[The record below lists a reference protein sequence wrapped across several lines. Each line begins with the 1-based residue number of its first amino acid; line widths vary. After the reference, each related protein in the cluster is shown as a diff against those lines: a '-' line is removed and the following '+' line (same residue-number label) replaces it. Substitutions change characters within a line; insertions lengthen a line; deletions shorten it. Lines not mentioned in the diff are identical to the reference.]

1 MLAKTCV
8 LVLTQVRVDSPDLDP
23 SCLAL
28 IIFRKEGFE
37 KLIEK
42 LIEKSA
48 DDKKDE
54 KIPSMYAKNYV
65 SDNLV

>member
-42 LIEKSA
+42 SA